1 MNFFKEHTFHIPVL
15 GIGYSLD
22 TPVKVAPYGISSV
35 ISLVD
40 DALIEDMRKFYC
52 EKIDAP
58 FQAISEKVEDFRAK
72 RITAYLNLVDDLVN
86 DKVDEL
92 MQSAQKAGTEIEKY
106 IDMLPDFAE
115 IKQKFN
121 LLDKGKQAYE
131 DVSNWM
137 NEYFNPGS
145 IDVNI
150 MTKLDK
156 ANVKDG
162 KELPIEYNDAHA
174 ALRGFAN
181 SKLNSGIVFSAGMS
195 PRLYSYLENF
205 KDFFPDAMGE
215 IKKKI
220 ILKVSDFRSALVQG
234 KMLAAKGLWISEYRI
249 ESGVNCGGHAFPTN
263 GVLFGPILEEFRQKR
278 DQLYETCISAYK
290 AALQKKEIKE
300 PAKEPE
306 IIITA
311 QGGVG
316 TTEEHQ
322 FLMDHYNLDR
332 IGWGS
337 PFMLVPEV
345 VSIDKGTVD
354 LLADAKEKDLYFS
367 GISPLG
373 VPFNSVK
380 GTTMEFK
387 KLEMAKAGKPGAP
400 CTKQFLKY
408 NTEFTEKPICTAS
421 RQYQTRK
428 IKELKKLNLPENEYR
443 EAYNKIIEKEC
454 ICVGLGVAS
463 NKAKNIP
470 VKQHIDK
477 VSVCPG
483 PNIAYFSKEMTLK
496 DMVDHIYGRKNML
509 DNRPR
514 PHMFLKELGMYL
526 DIYKER
532 CEAFLKDPENKKEK
546 KQLSQF
552 RKNIFEGVEYYRELF
567 REKKKEV
574 IEEMDRMLSKYPILQ
589 KEPEAEMV

>member
-40 DALIEDMRKFYC
+40 DSLIEDMRKFYC
-52 EKIDAP
+52 DKINAP
-58 FQAISEKVEDFRAK
+58 FQAISEKVDDFRAK
-72 RITAYLNLVDDLVN
+72 RITAYLNLVDDIVK
-86 DKVDEL
+86 DKVEEIK
-92 MQSAQKAGTEIEKY
+92 QSATKAGSEFERY
-106 IDMLPDFAE
+106 MAMLPDMAG

-121 LLDKGKQAYE
+121 DKGKQAYE
-131 DVSNWM
+131 DVSNWVSDHIH
-137 NEYFNPGS
+137 PGS

-156 ANVKDG
+156 VNTKNG

-181 SKLNSGIVFSAGMS
+181 SKLNSGVVFSAGMS
-195 PRLYSYLENF
+195 PRLYTYLENF

-263 GVLFGPILEEFRQKR
+263 GILFGPILEEFRQKR
-278 DQLYETCISAYK
+278 DMLYETCITAYK
-290 AALQKKEIKE
+290 AALSKKEIKE
-300 PAKEPE
+300 PSKEPE
-306 IIITA
+306 LIVTA

-316 TTEEHQ
+316 TTEEHN
-322 FLMDHYNLDR
+322 FLMEHYKLDR
-332 IGWGS
+332 VGWGS

-354 LLADAKEKDLYFS
+354 LLANAGEKDLYYS

-387 KLEMAKAGKPGAP
+387 KLEMAKQGKAGAP

-408 NTEFTEKPICTAS
+408 NTEFTDKPICTAS
-421 RQYQTRK
+421 RQYQTLK
-428 IKELKKLNLPENEYR
+428 LKELKELNLPEKEYK
-443 EAYNKIIEKEC
+443 EAYDKIIEKEC
-454 ICVGLGVAS
+454 ICVGLGVSAS
-463 NKAKNIP
+463 RSKNIP
-470 VKQHIDK
+470 VKQHIDE

-532 CEAFLKDPENKKEK
+532 CEAFLKDPVDKREK

-552 RKNIFEGVEYYRELF
+552 RKNLFEGIEYYRDLF
-567 REKKKEV
+567 NEKKKEV
-574 IEEMDRMLSKYPILQ
+574 VEELERMLNKYPILQ
-589 KEPEAEMV
+589 KEPETELA